1 MLFKIK
7 QYNIRAKL
15 KEVWDEVKNMK
26 AEQKVKLINVRKHN
40 HWKRGKK

>member
-26 AEQKVKLINVRKHN
+26 AEQKVKLINV
-40 HWKRGKK
+40 KRGKK